1 MIHVVFAIH
10 AKKFVATT
18 ALPSPLPPRLT
29 QVCAGINENPQVQ
42 LNFTSAY
49 PVIVTVVT
57 DIPLCSPRSALASMI
72 TVVTIPLVVYTLNFT
87 F

>member
-18 ALPSPLPPRLT
+18 ALPPRLT

-57 DIPLCSPRSALASMI
+57 DIPLCSPRSALASII